1 VALKVLEGLLVEDDE
16 VLSVWYLIG
25 WLEYL
30 RGNLD
35 ESLEHLQRVVN
46 LYEKLNCDEEEML
59 AHSREILDEIAS
71 KNNEKSK

>member
-1 VALKVLEGLLVEDDE
+1 MFG
-16 VLSVWYLIG
+16 YL
-25 WLEYL
+25 
-30 RGNLD
+30 
-35 ESLEHLQRVVN
+35 Q

>member
-46 LYEKLNCDEEEML
+46 VSWLVGRLCKC
-59 AHSREILDEIAS
+59 LDICS
-71 KNNEKSK
+71 FMRN